1 MIRGQEYGV
10 YKGLEQRIRKGLD
23 YKTRGKVWSMGI
35 RIKDR
40 ERFGAK
46 SKQKL
51 LDFKQVFSGR
61 KYDCKSPVY
70 IFNWTIK
77 ACESV
82 LEVKKKYY
90 NYILS

>member
-51 LDFKQVFSGR
+51 LDFKPLEENTVNLQ
-61 KYDCKSPVY
+61 Y
-70 IFNWTIK
+70 INSI
-77 ACESV
+77 APLRLVSQ
-82 LEVKKKYY
+82 Y
-90 NYILS
+90 

>member
-1 MIRGQEYGV
+1 
-10 YKGLEQRIRKGLD
+10 
-23 YKTRGKVWSMGI
+23 MGI

-51 LDFKQVFSGR
+51 LDFKPLEENTVNLQCINSIA
-61 KYDCKSPVY
+61 P
-70 IFNWTIK
+70 IK

-82 LEVKKKYY
+82 LEVKSKKSNIIIISLDKTEYLKVHFTSKY
-90 NYILS
+90 GYFSKMFKISFYIKS